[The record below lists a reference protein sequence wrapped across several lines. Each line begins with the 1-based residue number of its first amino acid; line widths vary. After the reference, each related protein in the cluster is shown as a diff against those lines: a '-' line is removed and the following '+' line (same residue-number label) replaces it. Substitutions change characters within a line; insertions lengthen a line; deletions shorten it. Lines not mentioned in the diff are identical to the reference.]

1 MKANFDSILKSTK
14 NLLNMWKWRGLT
26 LLGKIQIVKSLI
38 IPKVLSKVALI
49 SVSEDLIKD
58 INSLIY
64 GFIWKGNDKIK
75 RSTLIN
81 DNYRGWWTSDVRHSV
96 NDLSAED
103 DGIKRIHG

>member
-81 DNYRGWWTSDVRHSV
+81 DNY
-96 NDLSAED
+96 
-103 DGIKRIHG
+103 